1 MSPAGPAAKS
11 SRSIGPG
18 SFHRSVCGSAAAT
31 RDETNMSTTFTVIGP
46 SIRSIVSS
54 TGPPMSANFYFV
66 AALSILGVNSF
77 QPFGDYMK
85 QFLLLI
91 VAAICLSAQDK
102 ATKIDEFLSRYHNN
116 GQFNGTVLV
125 SEGGKVIYKKGF
137 GLANMEWDI
146 PNTPDTKFRL
156 GSITKQF
163 TAAVILQLVNEG
175 KIGLSDKLSQY
186 VPDYPKKTADRITIH
201 QLLNHTSGIPSYTGL
216 PNFMRDKVRDAYAP
230 LDLVKVFWDMDLE
243 FEPGSRFR
251 YNNSGYHLLGVVI
264 EKVTGKTYAEA
275 LQERIFGPLKMTAS
289 GYDLN
294 KPLLVKRAGAYERTL
309 DGFQNAAFLDMT
321 IPYAAGSLYST
332 VEDLYTWDQAL
343 YTDKVLPSK
352 SMDLMFTPTLENYG
366 YGWVIRKSKVLG
378 NDREITV
385 IGHGGGIHGF
395 STLIERI
402 PSDKHLIVLLNNTG
416 GTRLNEMSEGITKV
430 IYGLPAPTPKTPAS
444 TAMYKI
450 IQTKDVNTAIA
461 ECKNWKTN
469 SSNEYDVNPGELG
482 MLTQFLI
489 TKNRLSEAEEIGKL
503 NVELHPKVAPVH
515 YSLGE
520 VYRAAKK
527 RELAIQSYA
536 RALELNPGNP
546 GPVADRLKEM
556 LAK

>member
-1 MSPAGPAAKS
+1 
-11 SRSIGPG
+11 
-18 SFHRSVCGSAAAT
+18 
-31 RDETNMSTTFTVIGP
+31 
-46 SIRSIVSS
+46 
-54 TGPPMSANFYFV
+54 
-66 AALSILGVNSF
+66 
-77 QPFGDYMK
+77 MK
-85 QFLLLI
+85 HVLLLI
-91 VAAICLSAQDK
+91 LAATTLSAQDK
-102 ATKIDEFLSRYHNN
+102 ATKIDEFLSRYHTN

-137 GLANMEWDI
+137 GLANMEWEI

-175 KIGLSDKLSQY
+175 KIGLNDKLSQY
-186 VPDYPKKTADRITIH
+186 IPDYPKKTADRVTIH

-216 PNFMRDKVRDAYAP
+216 PNFMRDKVRDAYTP
-230 LDLVKVFWDMDLE
+230 LDLVKVFWEMDLE

-251 YNNSGYHLLGVVI
+251 YNNSGYHLLGVII

-275 LQERIFGPLKMTAS
+275 LRERIFDPLKMSAS

-294 KPLLVKRAGAYERTL
+294 QPLLLKRAGAYERTL
-309 DGFQNAAFLDMT
+309 DGYQNAGFLDMT

-343 YTDKVLPSK
+343 YTDKVLPAKSK
-352 SMDLMFTPTLENYG
+352 DLMFTPALDNYA
-366 YGWVIRKSKVLG
+366 YGWVVRKSDVLG
-378 NDREITV
+378 EDRKITV

-395 STLIERI
+395 NTLIERI

-416 GTRLNEMSEGITKV
+416 GTRLNEISHGITKV
-430 IYGLPAPTPKTPAS
+430 LYGLAAPMPKIPAS

-450 IQTKDVNTAIA
+450 IQTKDVKTAIA
-461 ECKNWKTN
+461 ECRSWKTN
-469 SSNEYDVNPGELG
+469 ASNEYDVNPGELG
-482 MLTQFLI
+482 MVTDYLTS
-489 TKNRLSEAEEIGKL
+489 KKRLDEAEEIAKL

-515 YSLGE
+515 YRLGE

-536 RALELNPGNP
+536 RALELSPGNP
-546 GPVADRLKEM
+546 GPIGDRLKEM
-556 LAK
+556 LVK